1 MKFEIE
7 IIIRILVAGILG
19 GLIGY
24 ERERKQRPAGFRTH
38 ILVCIGAA
46 LVMIV
51 SEYMY
56 HEFATTA
63 VDPSRLGAQV
73 ISGIGFLGAGTIIRD
88 RFKVKGLT
96 TAASLWAVAC
106 IGLAVGMGYFYI
118 AIVSAVIIFMTL
130 ALLGRIE
137 KKTKTKE
144 EFANIRIVAVLEEG
158 IEKKVINDLT
168 TYGYDI
174 KKLNF
179 TKTYEDGTVTFTFF
193 VSNNL
198 NAEWEDVIL
207 NLFQKEYVK
216 KATLDY

>member
-1 MKFEIE
+1 MSFEIE
-7 IIIRILVAGILG
+7 IVLRILVAGLLG
-19 GLIGY
+19 GLIGF
-24 ERERKQRPAGFRTH
+24 ERERRQRPAGFRTH

-56 HEFATTA
+56 HDFATTT
-63 VDPSRLGAQV
+63 VDPARLGAQV

-88 RFKVKGLT
+88 KFKVKGLT

-106 IGLAVGMGYFYI
+106 VGLAVGMGYFYI
-118 AIVSAVIIFMTL
+118 AVISAVIIFMTL

-144 EFANIRIVAVLEEG
+144 EFAKIRVVASLEED
-158 IEKKVINDLT
+158 IEKKVINDLIE
-168 TYGYDI
+168 YGYDI

-179 TKTYEDGTVTFTFF
+179 TKTFEDQTVSFSFLVTNEQN
-193 VSNNL
+193 V
-198 NAEWEDVIL
+198 EWEDVIL
-207 NLFQKEYVK
+207 NLFKKEYIK

>member
-1 MKFEIE
+1 MSFEIE
-7 IIIRILVAGILG
+7 IVLRILVAGMLG
-19 GLIGY
+19 GLIGF
-24 ERERKQRPAGFRTH
+24 ERERRQRPAGFRTH

-56 HEFATTA
+56 QEFATTS

-88 RFKVKGLT
+88 KFKVKGLT

-118 AIVSAVIIFMTL
+118 AIISAVIIFMTL

-144 EFANIRIVAVLEEG
+144 EFAKIRVVASLEED

-168 TYGYDI
+168 EYGYDI

-179 TKTYEDGTVTFTFF
+179 TKTFEDQTVSFSFLVTNDQN
-193 VSNNL
+193 V
-198 NAEWEDVIL
+198 EWEDVIL
-207 NLFQKEYVK
+207 NLFKKEYIK